1 MKRDGMNR
9 VLVIGHCGAGK
20 STLAVEL
27 GKILDLPVIHLDR
40 HFWNPGWVETE
51 REAWREKVR
60 ALISGDRWII
70 DGNYDGTLD
79 IRLPRADTVIFLDF
93 PTRICMWRIARRIIS
108 GYGKTRH
115 DLAPGCPEKIDWEF
129 ILYTW
134 RFRRDIRPRV
144 YAALSEYYSDGRL
157 IVLTKPARVRA
168 LVASLGEGASGA
180 QGS

>member
-1 MKRDGMNR
+1 MRR

-20 STLAVEL
+20 STLATEL
-27 GKILDLPVIHLDR
+27 GSILDLPVIHLDQ

-51 REAWREKVR
+51 KGAWREKVR
-60 ALISGDRWII
+60 ELVSGDRWII

-93 PTRICMWRIARRIIS
+93 PTRVCMWRIAKRIIT
-108 GYGKTRH
+108 GYGKSRP

-144 YAALSEYYSDGRL
+144 FAALEEYYRDRRL
-157 IVLTKPARVRA
+157 IVFTKPAEARA
-168 LVASLGEGASGA
+168 FVSSMNDAPFRSG
-180 QGS
+180 

>member
-1 MKRDGMNR
+1 MNSRSMQR

-51 REAWREKVR
+51 KEAWREKVHQ
-60 ALISGDRWII
+60 LVSGERWII

-93 PTRICMWRIARRIIS
+93 PTRVCMWRIARRIIS

-115 DLAPGCPEKIDWEF
+115 DLAPGCPEKIDGEF
-129 ILYTW
+129 ILYSW
-134 RFRRDIRPRV
+134 RFRRDILPKV
-144 YAALSEYYSDGRL
+144 HAALNRYYPHGRL
-157 IVLTKPARVRA
+157 IVLSKPAQVRA
-168 LVASLGEGASGA
+168 LMTSMEGVLPRSG
-180 QGS
+180 